1 MKLVD
6 KIIFLLLFG
15 FVLFISINRHSRHPR
30 FEYHSQIFSDKAGYH
45 VYLPAFFYYDMDGS
59 QMPDSIAHKVG
70 TGFSLQDKRIVTKYP
85 IGVAVLHA
93 PFFGVAA
100 ALDALQGETEYLG
113 YTENQFLA
121 TNWSSAIYTTLGLLL
136 LFLIATRHWGL
147 IRSQAYLLLLL
158 VFGCTNLLYYS
169 TRDGAMSHGYSFF
182 CFAAFLYFVYQVVY
196 EKTRWQDLA
205 KVVAILLLAIS
216 IRHVNVVF
224 LAIVCVY
231 LLHKHFNVW
240 KNFKRSEWF
249 KAIGFGVLAGILPL
263 ALQLV
268 YNQYAFGSFSV
279 SGYQNESFSNWN
291 NIKLFELWFA
301 PGNGALLYSPSLL
314 LALCASLYYAPKE
327 KTLLYF
333 TGLFITISLLY
344 AAWWTPQLG
353 CGFGNRGFT
362 EFLVFF
368 SITLALFIK
377 NNSGSMNKFTTIVGV
392 VFTVYLFILQW
403 NFDGCW
409 YGNSLWDWEEY
420 FSLIKF

>member
-1 MKLVD
+1 MKIAD
-6 KIIFLLLFG
+6 KIIFILLFG
-15 FVLFISINRHSRHPR
+15 FILFVSLNRHSRHPR

-45 VYLPAFFYYDMDGS
+45 VYLPAFFYYDMDAS
-59 QMPDSIAHKVG
+59 QMPDSMAYKVG
-70 TGFSLQDKRIVTKYP
+70 TGFSTHNYKIVTKYP

-113 YTENQFLA
+113 YTENQFVA
-121 TNWSSAIYTTLGLLL
+121 TNWSSAFYVSIGLLV
-136 LFLIATRHWGL
+136 LFLIATRHWDLSRG
-147 IRSQAYLLLLL
+147 QAYLLLLL

-169 TRDGAMSHGYSFF
+169 TRDGAMSHSYSFF
-182 CFAAFLYFVYQVVY
+182 CLSAFLYFIYKAVY
-196 EKTRWQDLA
+196 EQSGWQDLA
-205 KVVAILLLAIS
+205 KAIAILLLAVS

-231 LLHKHFNVW
+231 LLHKHLDIW
-240 KNFKRSEWF
+240 KKIKANDWIR
-249 KAIGFGVLAGILPL
+249 AIGFGVVIGIIPL

-279 SGYQNESFSNWN
+279 SGYENESFSNWN

-301 PGNGALLYSPSLL
+301 PGNGALLYSPTILIAVVS
-314 LALCASLYYAPKE
+314 ATFYFKRD

-333 TGLFITISLLY
+333 VGLFMAISLLY

-368 SITLALFIK
+368 SIPLALLIK
-377 NNSGSMNKFTTIVGV
+377 NTSSKMNKFTTVVGV

-409 YGNSLWDWEEY
+409 YGDGLWDWREY
-420 FSLIKF
+420 WRLFRV